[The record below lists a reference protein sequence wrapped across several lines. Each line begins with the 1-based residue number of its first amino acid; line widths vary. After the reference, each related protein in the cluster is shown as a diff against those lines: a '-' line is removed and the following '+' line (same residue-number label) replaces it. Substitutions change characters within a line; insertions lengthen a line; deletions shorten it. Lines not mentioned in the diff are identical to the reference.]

1 MKIRLVVLALVL
13 MLTGAG
19 LCLAQNGSADS
30 AAQSRL
36 TIRLPDE
43 ATVEGENLTL
53 GQVAEVNGSE
63 AIVAKAREVQLGRIS
78 LPGQKVTID
87 RSLILSRLA
96 CSEAAV
102 VNPVFSGADKVIV
115 NRKALVIKGDKFIDS
130 ASSFL
135 AGSIREQSI
144 ARWEPAKVPAEFV
157 LPAGTQNFDL
167 VPRLVSRGANG
178 LATIEVGVVAD
189 GKLAGSRQITLRP
202 KYNVHKM
209 VTTTDIAAGQAITA
223 ENTRIENAVSDEAQT
238 PDWAA
243 PYGLVAVRNLP
254 SGSVIS
260 PGMAKP
266 PKAQVVIE
274 RNQTVIIRIE
284 SAGLLVTAL
293 GKTMQQGKLGEYIKV
308 RNIDSQRVIMAK
320 VNEDGTVEPVL

>member
-1 MKIRLVVLALVL
+1 MKIRLVVLAVVL
-13 MLTGAG
+13 MLTGAQ
-19 LCLAQNGSADS
+19 LCQAQNGSADS
-30 AAQSRL
+30 ATQSRL
-36 TIRLPDE
+36 TIHLPNE

-53 GQVAEVNGSE
+53 GQVAEVGGGES
-63 AIVAKAREVQLGRIS
+63 IVAKAKEVQLGRIS

-102 VNPVFSGADKVIV
+102 GNPVFSGADKVIV
-115 NRKALVIKGDKFIDS
+115 NQTAKVIKGDKFIDS

-135 AGSIREQSI
+135 ARNIREQSI
-144 ARWEPAKVPAEFV
+144 ARWEPAREPAEFV
-157 LPAGTQNFDL
+157 LPAGTQNVEM
-167 VPRLVSRGANG
+167 VPRLVSRGTNR
-178 LATIEVGVVAD
+178 LAIIEVGVVAD

-209 VTTTDIAAGQAITA
+209 VTTTDVAAGQAITA
-223 ENTRIENAVSDEAQT
+223 ENTRIENAVSDEPEAA
-238 PDWAA
+238 DWAA
-243 PYGLVAVRNLP
+243 TYGLVAVHNLS
-254 SGSVIS
+254 SGTVIS
-260 PGMAKP
+260 SGMAKP
-266 PKAQVVIE
+266 PRPQVVIE

-284 SAGLLVTAL
+284 RAGLIVTAL

-320 VNEDGTVEPVL
+320 VNEDGTVEPIF